1 MSTQRTED
9 LDKDEQANFIMVIVT
24 AQKLGG

>member
-9 LDKDEQANFIMVIVT
+9 LDKDQQPNFILVIVT
-24 AQKLGG
+24 AKKLGG